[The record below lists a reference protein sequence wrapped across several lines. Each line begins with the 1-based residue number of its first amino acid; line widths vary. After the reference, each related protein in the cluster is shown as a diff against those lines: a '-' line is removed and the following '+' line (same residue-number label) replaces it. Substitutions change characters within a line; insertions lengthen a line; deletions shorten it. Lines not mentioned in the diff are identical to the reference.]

1 VSFLRGERQDF
12 PGHSCPACTACLP
25 AAPVYYRAGEAGAAS
40 RSVNLLIFMI
50 AKTFACYFI

>member
-1 VSFLRGERQDF
+1 MAFV
-12 PGHSCPACTACLP
+12 

-40 RSVNLLIFMI
+40 RSVNLLISMI